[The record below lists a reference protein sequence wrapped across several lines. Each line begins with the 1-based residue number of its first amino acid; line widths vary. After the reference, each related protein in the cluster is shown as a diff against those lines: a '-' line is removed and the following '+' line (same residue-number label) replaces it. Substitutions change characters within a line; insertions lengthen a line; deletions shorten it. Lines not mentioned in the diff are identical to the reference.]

1 MIVLS
6 SDARIPEI
14 VGISFGDRLKFSP
27 FIYLVKIDNLT
38 ILTNTFTRFFC
49 VIDKIIVETIK
60 PGELVSNSIISIF
73 TEEEFNI
80 LIANR
85 VVIDENT
92 DEFQTYM
99 DTYTFLDSF
108 LSKRKYIDRYNILT
122 STGCNARCYY
132 CFEEGYY
139 PKVEHMSIETADK
152 VVNYIIKTAKKDKKI
167 YLRWFG
173 GEPLINTKVLDY
185 ISTKLQECNI
195 DFFSTMSTNGL
206 LCNKKIIESAKQ
218 RWKMSKIRIT
228 LDGWGDEHNR
238 RKNFQGTKD
247 GFSIILRNIDYIVK
261 SGIIMVIRLSVDNK
275 NFSSLLKLTHY
286 FIDKYKGISNF
297 KMYAHCLHND
307 LSENTYKNSYETFRI
322 VNESRDKLAQIIM
335 DAHMYDYERLQPD
348 GFRMYLCAAQDPTK
362 ISITPSGGICRC
374 ECLSNEEVT
383 WGKVGSPI
391 EKQEIYDY
399 WHGNI
404 NDCRDKCKKCFMLPL
419 CTPFS
424 ICPLNF
430 IQCQYRFENTLK
442 LNMIERY
449 RRWKTRDSEIAL
461 LDSIPVKIESI

>member
-152 VVNYIIKTAKKDKKI
+152 VVNYIIKTAKKDKII

-173 GEPLINTKVLDY
+173 GEPLINTKVIDY
-185 ISTKLQECNI
+185 ISTKLQE
-195 DFFSTMSTNGL
+195 
-206 LCNKKIIESAKQ
+206 
-218 RWKMSKIRIT
+218 
-228 LDGWGDEHNR
+228 
-238 RKNFQGTKD
+238 
-247 GFSIILRNIDYIVK
+247 
-261 SGIIMVIRLSVDNK
+261 
-275 NFSSLLKLTHY
+275 
-286 FIDKYKGISNF
+286 
-297 KMYAHCLHND
+297 
-307 LSENTYKNSYETFRI
+307 
-322 VNESRDKLAQIIM
+322 
-335 DAHMYDYERLQPD
+335 
-348 GFRMYLCAAQDPTK
+348 
-362 ISITPSGGICRC
+362 
-374 ECLSNEEVT
+374 
-383 WGKVGSPI
+383 
-391 EKQEIYDY
+391 
-399 WHGNI
+399 
-404 NDCRDKCKKCFMLPL
+404 
-419 CTPFS
+419 
-424 ICPLNF
+424 
-430 IQCQYRFENTLK
+430 
-442 LNMIERY
+442 
-449 RRWKTRDSEIAL
+449 
-461 LDSIPVKIESI
+461 